1 MALHATKA
9 GGGSCLRFRGVETVS
24 RFRFGS
30 SDYIPG
36 QDPALIL
43 NPLFADAEARAAERA
58 AGNAPSWHDPRD
70 DGFLPDA
77 YIAMGQ
83 TAENV
88 AQLKGISR
96 REQDEY
102 AALSQNR
109 AEQATNDGSSP
120 AKSLQLLPAAAR
132 S

>member
-1 MALHATKA
+1 MRRREQRSERRATRRA
-9 GGGSCLRFRGVETVS
+9 GT
-24 RFRFGS
+24 
-30 SDYIPG
+30 
-36 QDPALIL
+36 IL
-43 NPLFADAEARAAERA
+43 GTTDC
-58 AGNAPSWHDPRD
+58 
-70 DGFLPDA
+70 LPDA

-109 AEQATNDGSSP
+109 AEQATEDGILASEIIPVTTPGGTCRVS
-120 AKSLQLLPAAAR
+120 R
-132 S
+132 